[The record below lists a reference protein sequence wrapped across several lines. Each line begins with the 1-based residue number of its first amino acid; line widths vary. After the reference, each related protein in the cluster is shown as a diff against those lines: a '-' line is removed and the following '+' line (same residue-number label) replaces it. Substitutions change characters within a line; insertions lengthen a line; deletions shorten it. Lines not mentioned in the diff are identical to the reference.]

1 MQFPLAVLTAAILL
15 VMLLLGALL
24 LFPVRL
30 TLKIS
35 KRGELFSGSLR
46 LAWLRVTIKRSDLPP
61 QTAEEFMASLS
72 RPSGET
78 PGKRENDRERKA
90 DLGRARHRKREL
102 ASDRGPGR
110 EGGDQKRRGGAARIR
125 PQRLI
130 RAAPQLARIFYDLLS
145 SIVFRI
151 SGRILLG
158 LDDPAETAIL
168 SGQIWALSSAL
179 GRSSSQLCIDPWFE
193 GERLEGEV
201 FVEIQAR
208 LVWALA
214 ALLQALRIKEVR
226 QTGMEMLGW
235 N

>member
-15 VMLLLGALL
+15 IMLLLGALL
-24 LFPVRL
+24 LFPFRL

-46 LAWLRVTIKRSDLPP
+46 LAWLGVTIKRAYNAAQS
-61 QTAEEFMASLS
+61 AEELVAGLAG
-72 RPSGET
+72 PSGEKAKK
-78 PGKRENDRERKA
+78 GEKDREREA
-90 DLGRARHRKREL
+90 DLDRARDRKR
-102 ASDRGPGR
+102 ASESGPGR
-110 EGGDQKRRGGAARIR
+110 EGGDKRSSGGAARIR

-130 RAAPQLARIFYDLLS
+130 RAVPALAEIFYDLLS

-151 SGRILLG
+151 SGRIFLG
-158 LDDPAETAIL
+158 LDDPADTAIL

-201 FVEIQAR
+201 FLEMQVR
-208 LVWALA
+208 LVWGLA
-214 ALLQALRIKEVR
+214 AVLQALRIKEVR

-235 N
+235 S

>member
-1 MQFPLAVLTAAILL
+1 MQFPLAVLTAAFLL
-15 VMLLLGALL
+15 IMLLLGAFL
-24 LFPVRL
+24 LFPFRL

-35 KRGELFSGSLR
+35 KRGELLSGSLH
-46 LAWLRVTIKRSDLPP
+46 LFWLGLTIKRVDLAP
-61 QTAEEFMASLS
+61 QTAEELVAGLAG
-72 RPSGET
+72 PSGET
-78 PGKRENDRERKA
+78 PGKRENDRERQA
-90 DLGRARHRKREL
+90 DP
-102 ASDRGPGR
+102 DRDRDRNRGSESGPGR
-110 EGGDQKRRGGAARIR
+110 EGGDKRRGGGAARIR

-130 RAAPQLARIFYDLLS
+130 RAAPQLAGIFYDLLS
-145 SIVFRI
+145 SIVFHI

-201 FVEIQAR
+201 FVEIKVR
-208 LVWALA
+208 LVWGLA
-214 ALLQALRIKEVR
+214 AVLQALRIKEVR
-226 QTGMEMLGW
+226 QAGMEMLGW